1 MDEDT
6 KQQKTSD
13 VVMSSNIG
21 IPVVH
26 QVKDCVSL
34 FLQTIPLRVTGLCLC
49 EGLQLS

>member
-21 IPVVH
+21 IPAVH

-34 FLQTIPLRVTGLCLC
+34 YLQIIAVHVTALCLYNGF
-49 EGLQLS
+49 ELS